1 MTMTIGLYT
10 VICAMVIVIFINSWM
25 VQAVF
30 TNRYGTGGWLDI
42 GFYFVDM
49 MILLYMIG
57 AFSAISAANFMQL
70 FLAAGLLSLTRMCQ
84 YLLVY
89 LQTKSPVDK
98 KISAAFT
105 GILAFRTITFMI
117 GGLSNTVW
125 ARWFAILD
133 LLISWLLPAFTG
145 KYTKQHPIIFSHLLE
160 RLTLLIIIVFG
171 ETIMG
176 IANYLQLSRLSW
188 VSILIFAIVACL
200 FFSYISE
207 FDHLIENKRRGE
219 TGNLLIYLQYFI
231 LFGLILITV
240 ALQFIGEK
248 SANHLFA
255 VSCLYCGIFSFYV
268 GLMLA
273 QRYNRNEMQN
283 LKLCNSYR
291 CLCYCWSPMA

>member
-1 MTMTIGLYT
+1 M
-10 VICAMVIVIFINSWM
+10 
-25 VQAVF
+25 
-30 TNRYGTGGWLDI
+30 
-42 GFYFVDM
+42 
-49 MILLYMIG
+49 
-57 AFSAISAANFMQL
+57 
-70 FLAAGLLSLTRMCQ
+70 
-84 YLLVY
+84 VY
-89 LQTKSPVDK
+89 LQTKSPVDQ

-105 GILAFRTITFMI
+105 GILTLRTVTFLI

-125 ARWFAILD
+125 ARWVAILG
-133 LLISWLLPAFTG
+133 LLISWLLLAFTG

-176 IANYLQLSRLSW
+176 IANYLQPSRLSW

-207 FDHLIENKRRGE
+207 FDHLIQNKRRGE
-219 TGNLLIYLQYFI
+219 TGNLLIYLHYFI

-248 SANHLFA
+248 SANHFFA
-255 VSCLYCGIFSFYV
+255 ASCLYCGIFLFYV